1 MAETNMAFA
10 RKCGV
15 HFTMASRLRN
25 GHRLPST
32 SLLIRISKV
41 YHLPLRD
48 LTVAYSDGRDAFGQY
63 MRAHVFEN
71 GAS

>member
-32 SLLIRISKV
+32 SLLIRIHKK
-41 YHLPLRD
+41 YHLPLAD
-48 LTVAYSDGRDAFGQY
+48 LTKAYSGGREAFGAY
-63 MRAHVFEN
+63 MRENVFE
-71 GAS
+71 ATP